1 MNIDLPSSAGERSTV
16 PWSLTRSPNLASRF
30 RPISGCVSSRPR
42 KRTVTLIRSP
52 SSRNSIARWT
62 LVSKS
67 PMPIFGVRRT
77 SLNSTARC
85 FRFASFS
92 RLVSSYLY

>member
-1 MNIDLPSSAGERSTV
+1 MNIDLPSRAGVRSTV
-16 PWSLTRSPNLASRF
+16 PWSLTRSLNFARRV

-67 PMPIFGVRRT
+67 PTPIFGVRRT
-77 SLNSTARC
+77 SLNSIARY

-92 RLVSSYLY
+92 RLASS